1 MKKATLCFM
10 VRKTQN
16 DQLLLGLKKRGIG
29 CGKFNGF
36 GGKVK
41 ENETVEEAV
50 LRELYEETSIKS
62 QTKDIRKVGELTFL
76 FPSVPEWDKIVHV
89 FLIDGWEGEPI
100 ETDEMRPI
108 WFDFQSIPFEKM
120 WQDDKHW
127 LPLILQD
134 KKVRA
139 SFVFKED
146 NERIQDM
153 KLEEIEEF

>member
-10 VRKTQN
+10 VRKTHT
-16 DQLLLGLKKRGIG
+16 DQLLLGLKKRGFG
-29 CGKFNGF
+29 YGKFNGF

-41 ENETVEEAV
+41 ENEKIEEAV
-50 LRELYEETSIKS
+50 LRELYEETNIKS
-62 QTKDIRKVGELTFL
+62 QTKNIRKVGELTFL
-76 FPSVPEWDKIVHV
+76 FPSAPEWDKVVHV
-89 FLIDGWEGEPI
+89 FLIDEWEGEPI

-127 LPLILQD
+127 LPLILKD
-134 KKVRA
+134 KKVKA
-139 SFVFKED
+139 SFIFEED

-153 KLEEIEEF
+153 KLDEIDEF